1 MTQEVRPKVFNSLGQ
16 QCFYFRLMP
25 SSVVN
30 QRNIFP
36 LESQH
41 GQKTFVDLVDVPI
54 LPITRRVIGLG
65 TQEVIAEI
73 NAQHLQASG
82 DRAGSA
88 AVHSKHQYSA

>member
-1 MTQEVRPKVFNSLGQ
+1 MTQELRSKIFDSLGKQ
-16 QCFYFRLMP
+16 LLYLRLMP
-25 SSVVN
+25 SRVVN

-36 LESQH
+36 SESEH
-41 GQKTFVDLVDVPI
+41 GQKAFVDLVDIPI

-65 TQEVIAEI
+65 TEEVITKI